1 MDLGLIIEEF
11 ILNYGLI
18 SIFIVVALEY
28 ANAPLPS
35 EIVLPF
41 AGILALEYNM
51 NLGLIILV
59 SVLGGLFGS
68 LTNYYIGY
76 KLGNPL
82 IYKIKT
88 KYPKTQKA
96 VKESYR
102 WMNKYEKSSVMYSRL
117 VPLART
123 FISIIAGVTR
133 MKISWFII
141 YSSIGITIWNTF
153 LIIIGYIVGD
163 NMDKITQILSTYS
176 KGLIILI
183 LIGAISFYIY
193 KNKKNNKDTVS
204 YNRKYRKG

>member
-204 YNRKYRKG
+204 YDRKYKKG